1 MFFLDCLERLK
12 LKSYSMLMVHQAL
25 FISKEQGNVD
35 SSLYDPL
42 SGPAVRQ
49 MSF

>member
-1 MFFLDCLERLK
+1 
-12 LKSYSMLMVHQAL
+12 MLMVHQAL
-25 FISKEQGNVD
+25 FISKEQGTFD

-49 MSF
+49 IRF